1 VPPQYLAV
9 IKAWIN
15 TESDRGLQRAI
26 LILRALTMAKDGGD
40 HRIEEHSSS
49 VLMRLSHWS
58 STLLSKKAD
67 IKDVDGELEL
77 DYLAFEAESSKRQ
90 RQEQSP
96 QQQLNFAMNPRMA
109 MFNAAVVGNHASQQR
124 PKEQDR
130 QPIGPLPHIEP
141 DISPDL
147 RSFKMILAGKCD
159 RLHTTCI
166 DWSL

>member
-1 VPPQYLAV
+1 MPPPYLAV

-67 IKDVDGELEL
+67 IKDVDGELEI
-77 DYLAFEAESSKRQ
+77 DYLAFEAESSQRQRQ

-96 QQQLNFAMNPRMA
+96 QQPLNFAMNPRMA
-109 MFNAAVVGNHASQQR
+109 MFNAAVSGNHASLKR
-124 PKEQDR
+124 PEQQDR

-159 RLHTTCI
+159 RLHTT
-166 DWSL
+166 